1 MNEVIKQEIKELFF
15 KNKGYATTKEISDKG
30 INRYYVSTLEK
41 LRVISKIKTWLY
53 RWVDYD
59 FKYNFE
65 LVDVY
70 KIVPK
75 GILCLTSAL
84 AYHDLTTINPW
95 QYEIAIERSSKV
107 IIPKYPP
114 IKLIYFS
121 QKQLNIGITNIEVD
135 GHLIKIYDIEK
146 TICDCIRYRNKIGID
161 IVKEAINEYIK
172 RKDRNFNKLMNYAE
186 VCRVQKI
193 LKLYL
198 EVLVWVSQ

>member
-1 MNEVIKQEIKELFF
+1 MNEIIKQEIKELFY
-15 KNKGYATTKEISDKG
+15 KNKGYATTKEISNKG

-41 LRVISKIKTWLY
+41 SGFILKIKTGLY
-53 RWVDYD
+53 KWVDYD
-59 FKYNFE
+59 FQYNFE
-65 LVDVY
+65 LVDVF

-107 IIPKYPP
+107 IIPEYPP
-114 IKLIYFS
+114 IKILYFS

-172 RKDRNFNKLMNYAE
+172 RKDRNFNKLMKYAE
-186 VCRVQKI
+186 VCRVKKI
-193 LKLYL
+193 LKQYL
-198 EVLVWVSQ
+198 EVLV